1 MRIFLALENMKI
13 KIFSMEAGAP
23 VVVLNAEDARDA
35 GLYSKD
41 RVKITTP
48 TGSII
53 AIVDITKTMLKQGE
67 VGVFLE
73 IKRALDLKE
82 GQFVSIVP
90 VMMPRSL
97 EFIKKKMQGKKL
109 EPAEIREIVE
119 DVVLNKLSESE
130 ISAFLT
136 SVYIYDLDLSEIES
150 LARAIAETGERLEI
164 KKHPIFDKHSIGG
177 VAGNKISLLI
187 VPIVAAAGLTIPKTS
202 SRAITSASVI
212 YDTPVLISKNGEVKL
227 EKIGPLVDKI
237 LLHNPH
243 VVKIGDA
250 EYCNVQNGLKVFG
263 FDNYFK
269 IRLMPIKGVYRHPVV
284 NKELFLIRLATGRK
298 VVVTED
304 HSLFV
309 VKEGKIVSLPS
320 KDLKRGD
327 FVIVPRVINGYHDK
341 FVKKIN
347 LIEKFTELLPEREL
361 NDIFITEV
369 AKYFRKELK
378 EFARQ
383 RGWTNN
389 AYYDRNTTPLNVFKA
404 KKIKSP
410 LLKTKIKCKYGVAI
424 PSVIRVTPQLI
435 KILGYFAA
443 EGRYYIGNGNY
454 AVTFYL
460 GYKEQAL
467 AKEIKDCIEK
477 AFGLNAKIRRRH
489 SEIDIIVRSKVLAYV
504 FKYVFKTGNTA
515 HTKKVPNLIFNISP
529 RLQKDY
535 IMAYLR
541 GDGSLQSKKYRKYEA
556 KSVSKE
562 FVQGIWYLASLL
574 GIPYSIGEKPAGR
587 FRHFPSYVS
596 KLSHEYIAY
605 FYLRDKYEKHS
616 TAHINV
622 VPFSAFSELRRYAKY
637 PRQKAISF
645 SRASKFIN
653 NSSCG
658 EVVKFLNGD
667 LGLLRVRSIKRVSA
681 SKRHSY
687 VYDFCVNPSEN
698 FVGGTAPICLH
709 NSGTADIMEVL
720 APVDLTIKEIQEI
733 VEKVNGVIVWGGA
746 VNLAPADDIFIR
758 MNYPFAIDPR
768 GQTLA
773 SVLAKKYAVGAE
785 YVVIDIPTGPSAKV
799 ENMDEAKK
807 LARDFVDLGERLGMH
822 VECAIT
828 YGGQPLGRAIGP
840 ALEAREA
847 LRVLYGSKSP
857 ASLIEKATA
866 IAGILLELGGKAP
879 KGQGQN
885 LAKEILHSGKALE
898 KMKQIIRAQGGNPE
912 IKPEDVQVGNKT
924 ATFCATAD
932 GYVTHIDNKLI
943 IQIARAVGAPKDKG
957 AGLILKVK
965 RGRRV
970 VKGNPLLEIH
980 AESESKLTSALNL
993 AQKIQPMR
1001 IEGMLLKRIPE
1012 IMYVEE

>member
-1 MRIFLALENMKI
+1 MKI

-82 GQFVSIVP
+82 GQFVSLVP

-202 SRAITSASVI
+202 SRAITSCA
-212 YDTPVLISKNGEVKL
+212 
-227 EKIGPLVDKI
+227 
-237 LLHNPH
+237 
-243 VVKIGDA
+243 
-250 EYCNVQNGLKVFG
+250 
-263 FDNYFK
+263 
-269 IRLMPIKGVYRHPVV
+269 
-284 NKELFLIRLATGRK
+284 
-298 VVVTED
+298 
-304 HSLFV
+304 
-309 VKEGKIVSLPS
+309 
-320 KDLKRGD
+320 
-327 FVIVPRVINGYHDK
+327 
-341 FVKKIN
+341 
-347 LIEKFTELLPEREL
+347 
-361 NDIFITEV
+361 
-369 AKYFRKELK
+369 
-378 EFARQ
+378 
-383 RGWTNN
+383 
-389 AYYDRNTTPLNVFKA
+389 
-404 KKIKSP
+404 
-410 LLKTKIKCKYGVAI
+410 
-424 PSVIRVTPQLI
+424 
-435 KILGYFAA
+435 
-443 EGRYYIGNGNY
+443 
-454 AVTFYL
+454 
-460 GYKEQAL
+460 
-467 AKEIKDCIEK
+467 
-477 AFGLNAKIRRRH
+477 
-489 SEIDIIVRSKVLAYV
+489 
-504 FKYVFKTGNTA
+504 
-515 HTKKVPNLIFNISP
+515 
-529 RLQKDY
+529 
-535 IMAYLR
+535 
-541 GDGSLQSKKYRKYEA
+541 
-556 KSVSKE
+556 
-562 FVQGIWYLASLL
+562 
-574 GIPYSIGEKPAGR
+574 
-587 FRHFPSYVS
+587 
-596 KLSHEYIAY
+596 
-605 FYLRDKYEKHS
+605 
-616 TAHINV
+616 
-622 VPFSAFSELRRYAKY
+622 
-637 PRQKAISF
+637 
-645 SRASKFIN
+645 
-653 NSSCG
+653 
-658 EVVKFLNGD
+658 
-667 LGLLRVRSIKRVSA
+667 
-681 SKRHSY
+681 
-687 VYDFCVNPSEN
+687 
-698 FVGGTAPICLH
+698 
-709 NSGTADIMEVL
+709 GTADIMEVL

-733 VEKVNGVIVWGGA
+733 VEKINGVIVWGGA
-746 VNLAPADDIFIR
+746 VNLAPADDIFIK

-828 YGGQPLGRAIGP
+828 YGGQPLGRAVGP

-847 LRVLYGSKSP
+847 LRALYGSKSP

-885 LAKEILHSGKALE
+885 LAKEILHSGRALE

-970 VKGNPLLEIH
+970 AKGDPLIEIY

-1001 IEGMLLKRIPE
+1001 IEGMLLKRVPE